1 MIRLKPLV
9 IAVFTVLSTAAVAHG
24 AASSISTSTQS
35 SGGVT
40 VKVTHRNPDPPD
52 QHRFEIVLD
61 GASVN
66 LDNYDLKSSV
76 LLRAGDKTYRP
87 TTVENRGDGRHREM
101 TVVFPRVDLHSVE
114 VIVRDV
120 AGVKER
126 AFRFTLE

>member
-1 MIRLKPLV
+1 MIRLKLLL
-9 IAVFTVLSTAAVAHG
+9 IAVIIVLLTAAVAHG

-52 QHRFEIVLD
+52 QHRFEIALD
-61 GASVN
+61 SSSVN

-87 TTVENRGDGRHREM
+87 TTVENKGDGRHREM
-101 TVVFPRVDLHSVE
+101 TVVFPRVDLRGVE

-126 AFRFTLE
+126 AFRFIVE

>member
-9 IAVFTVLSTAAVAHG
+9 IAAITVLLTAALGHG

-40 VKVTHRNPDPPD
+40 VKVSHRNPDPPD
-52 QHRFEIVLD
+52 HHRFEIVLD
-61 GASVN
+61 SSSVN

-87 TTVENRGDGRHREM
+87 TTVENKGDGRHREM
-101 TVVFPRVDLHSVE
+101 TVVFPRVDLRGVE

-126 AFRFTLE
+126 AFRFIVE

>member
-1 MIRLKPLV
+1 MIRLRPLLIAV
-9 IAVFTVLSTAAVAHG
+9 IAVVSTAAAAHG

-52 QHRFEIVLD
+52 RHRFEITLD
-61 GASVN
+61 SDSVN

-87 TTVENRGDGRHREM
+87 TTVENRGDGRHRDM
-101 TVVFPRVDLHSVE
+101 TVVFPRANLQGVE

-126 AFRFTLE
+126 AFRFIVE

>member
-9 IAVFTVLSTAAVAHG
+9 IAVFTVLSTAAIAHG

-40 VKVTHRNPDPPD
+40 VKVTHRNPDAPD
-52 QHRFEIVLD
+52 RHRFEIALD
-61 GASVN
+61 SASVN

-101 TVVFPRVDLHSVE
+101 MVVFPHVDLHSVE

-126 AFRFTLE
+126 AFRFIVE

>member
-1 MIRLKPLV
+1 MVRFESLPIAIVAV
-9 IAVFTVLSTAAVAHG
+9 ILTAAVANG

-52 QHRFEIVLD
+52 QLRFEITLD
-61 GASVN
+61 TSSAN
-66 LDNYDLKSSV
+66 LDKYDLRSSV
-76 LLRAGDKTYRP
+76 LLRAGEKTYAP
-87 TTVENRGDGRHREM
+87 TTVENKGDGRHREM
-101 TVVFPRVDLHSVE
+101 TVVFPRANMRGVE

-126 AFRFTLE
+126 AFRFTVE